1 MWFRR
6 RPNPRI
12 ASAVLLLFIVLASG
26 CASWHSI
33 GKETPPEF
41 IFRAK
46 PEAVRLTLPES
57 TLVLSVPSVRG
68 DSILGVSRATRP
80 PQMLAVS
87 ASNIR
92 ELKTLGAPK
101 SAKIM
106 LGTIGAAA
114 VAFAIL
120 GIVFSN
126 GARIQ

>member
-1 MWFRR
+1 
-6 RPNPRI
+6 
-12 ASAVLLLFIVLASG
+12 
-26 CASWHSI
+26 
-33 GKETPPEF
+33 
-41 IFRAK
+41 
-46 PEAVRLTLPES
+46 
-57 TLVLSVPSVRG
+57 
-68 DSILGVSRATRP
+68 
-80 PQMLAVS
+80 MLAVS